1 VIILDSHVLL
11 WLRVMP
17 ERLSAPARRAIQE
30 AREGGLAIAAISLY
44 ELARL
49 LLRGTIVP
57 AGTPEQGL
65 ADLAG
70 PVTVLPITAPI
81 ALIAAAWPP
90 TIPGDPG
97 DRLILATARA
107 HGAPLVTADR
117 QLLRAAAGDTIW

>member
-1 VIILDSHVLL
+1 VIVLDSHVLL

-17 ERLSAPARRAIQE
+17 ERLSAPARGAIE
-30 AREGGLAIAAISLY
+30 GAREGGLAIAAISLY

-49 LLRGTIVP
+49 LVRGAAVP
-57 AGTPEQGL
+57 AGTVEQGL
-65 ADLAG
+65 ADLTG
-70 PVTVLPITAPI
+70 PVTILPLTAPI
-81 ALIAAAWPP
+81 ALIAATWPP
-90 TIPGDPG
+90 TVPGDPG